1 MDMKENTTALT
12 TKHHVLDGNAL
23 KLIAIAAMT
32 VDHLAWLLFPGYD
45 KAALPIFMHII
56 GRLTCPVMC
65 FFIAEGYHYTRS
77 RRNYALRLLLLA
89 VVSHFAYLF
98 ASNDFVDWHSFIPFY
113 YGSFLNQTSVAWS
126 LLGGLVML
134 WISEDKRLSMPVR
147 VAGILL
153 VCVVTFPADWSCIA
167 SLCILSIGT
176 NRGDARKQIAWC
188 LFYVTLYAL
197 VYFLA
202 LDRVYGLLQLCVV
215 LAIPLLCLYNGRRGK
230 TPRLNRAMKWLFYLY
245 YPLHLFALGLAR
257 WLLRG

>member
-1 MDMKENTTALT
+1 MTENSKLT
-12 TKHHVLDGNAL
+12 KYRVLDGNAL
-23 KLIAIAAMT
+23 KLIAILAMT
-32 VDHLAWLLFPGYD
+32 ADHLAWLLFPGYD
-45 KAALPIFMHII
+45 RAAVPVIMHII

-65 FFIAEGYHYTRS
+65 FFVAEGYHYTHS
-77 RRNYALRLLLLA
+77 KEKHALRLLLLA

-98 ASNDFVDWHSFIPFY
+98 ASNDFVDCHSFIPFY
-113 YGSFLNQTSVAWS
+113 YGSFLNQTGVVWS
-126 LLGGLVML
+126 LLGGLLML
-134 WISEDKRLSMPVR
+134 WINDSKRLAAPVK

-153 VCVVTFPADWSCIA
+153 ICVITFPADWSCIA

-176 NRGDARKQIAWC
+176 NRGDARKQIVWC

-230 TPRLNRAMKWLFYLY
+230 TPGLNRAMKWLFYLY
-245 YPLHLFALGLAR
+245 YPLHLFVLGLAR